1 MAARRVP
8 QRPPPYAT
16 DRATLEREVVV
27 EVFRASGPGGQHV
40 NKTESALRL
49 THPPSGVVVIAQD
62 SPSQYRN
69 RETAFRRLSERLE
82 KLNVVPKKRVATK
95 PTRAARER
103 RLETKKQLARKKATR
118 GRVRGDE

>member
-1 MAARRVP
+1 MRSREP
-8 QRPPPYAT
+8 QRPPPYSL
-16 DRATLEREVVV
+16 DRDVLEREVEV

-69 RETAFRRLSERLE
+69 REIAFRRLAERLE
-82 KLNVVPKKRVATK
+82 KLNRVPKKRVPTR
-95 PTRAARER
+95 PTRASRER
-103 RLETKKQLARKKATR
+103 RIEGKKLAGRIKRAR
-118 GRVRGDE
+118 GRVKGDE